1 MLKSL
6 AETLHSEP
14 LSPKTYIQNLSR
26 RNPTFRTSL
35 TERNVSYR
43 TSKSRPEISR
53 KSRQDLFSWSFCLV
67 SGRDP
72 HVCGNVHGKVE
83 IPQSTRTRTR
93 TRTRASSGGEGRHG
107 ERRGGAKR
115 IARGLKTRARPQMMV
130 MMARVAFR
138 AVKTKNGA
146 AIAVRVG
153 GHDIGRTNPTSW
165 ASARASTASGSH
177 RRLGGPST
185 HTW

>member
-1 MLKSL
+1 M
-6 AETLHSEP
+6 
-14 LSPKTYIQNLSR
+14 
-26 RNPTFRTSL
+26 SL
-35 TERNVSYR
+35 TERNVTYR
-43 TSKSRPEISR
+43 NSKSRAEISR
-53 KSRQDLFSWSFCLV
+53 KSRQDLFSWSFCLE

-115 IARGLKTRARPQMMV
+115 DARGLKTRKWPRMMV

-138 AVKTKNGA
+138 ALKTKNGA
-146 AIAVRVG
+146 AIAVRDG
-153 GHDIGRTNPTSW
+153 GHDIGRTNPTSRT
-165 ASARASTASGSH
+165 SARASTASGSH
-177 RRLGGPST
+177 RRRTWPST
-185 HTW
+185 CPW

>member
-1 MLKSL
+1 MNV
-6 AETLHSEP
+6 
-14 LSPKTYIQNLSR
+14 TYRNSR
-26 RNPTFRTSL
+26 
-35 TERNVSYR
+35 
-43 TSKSRPEISR
+43 SRPEIS
-53 KSRQDLFSWSFCLV
+53 KESHQDLFSWSFCLV

-72 HVCGNVHGKVE
+72 HVCGNVYGKVE
-83 IPQSTRTRTR
+83 IPQSTRTR

-115 IARGLKTRARPQMMV
+115 DARGLKTRRRPQMMV

-138 AVKTKNGA
+138 ALKTKNGA
-146 AIAVRVG
+146 AIAVRDG

-165 ASARASTASGSH
+165 ASARASTDSGSH

-185 HTW
+185 RPW

>member
-1 MLKSL
+1 MNVTYRKS
-6 AETLHSEP
+6 T
-14 LSPKTYIQNLSR
+14 
-26 RNPTFRTSL
+26 
-35 TERNVSYR
+35 
-43 TSKSRPEISR
+43 SRPEIFR
-53 KSRQDLFSWSFCLV
+53 KSRQDLFSWSFCLE

-83 IPQSTRTRTR
+83 IPQCTRTR

-115 IARGLKTRARPQMMV
+115 DARGLKTRKWPRMTV

-138 AVKTKNGA
+138 ALKTKNGA
-146 AIAVRVG
+146 AIAVRDG

-177 RRLGGPST
+177 RRRTGPST
-185 HTW
+185 RPW

>member
-1 MLKSL
+1 MNV
-6 AETLHSEP
+6 
-14 LSPKTYIQNLSR
+14 TYR
-26 RNPTFRTSL
+26 K
-35 TERNVSYR
+35 
-43 TSKSRPEISR
+43 SKSRPEISR
-53 KSRQDLFSWSFCLV
+53 KSRQDLFSWSFCLE

-115 IARGLKTRARPQMMV
+115 DARGLKTRRRPQMMV

-138 AVKTKNGA
+138 ALKTKNGA
-146 AIAVRVG
+146 AIAVRDG
-153 GHDIGRTNPTSW
+153 GARHRANESNLAGVRARIDGLRFSSATRGTFDSSVVTPT
-165 ASARASTASGSH
+165 AIERAPQPSG
-177 RRLGGPST
+177 
-185 HTW
+185 